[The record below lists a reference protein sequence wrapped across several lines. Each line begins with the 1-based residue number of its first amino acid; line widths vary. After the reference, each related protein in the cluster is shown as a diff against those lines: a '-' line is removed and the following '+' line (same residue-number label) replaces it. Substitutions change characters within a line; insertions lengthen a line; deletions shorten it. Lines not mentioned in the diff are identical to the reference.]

1 MFNEEDAEWDVER
14 QVQIPIKGVPRG
26 MSRGKLSVQWRGP
39 KRGY

>member
-1 MFNEEDAEWDVER
+1 MFNKEDAEWDVER

-26 MSRGKLSVQWRGP
+26 KLSVQWRGP

>member
-14 QVQIPIKGVPRG
+14 QVQIKGVPRG